1 MNKRQ
6 WCVLYSHKS
15 IEGQKA
21 MNSDQIKGAAKD
33 IKGDVKKGI
42 GEATGN
48 QKLVDEGNLDKAE
61 GKIQKGVGNIKDKI

>member
-1 MNKRQ
+1 MNKRRR
-6 WCVLYSHKS
+6 CVLYSQKS

-42 GEATGN
+42 GEATNN

-61 GKIQKGVGNIKDKI
+61 GKIQKGAGDIKDKI

>member
-1 MNKRQ
+1 
-6 WCVLYSHKS
+6 
-15 IEGQKA
+15 

-61 GKIQKGVGNIKDKI
+61 GKIQKGAGDIKDKI

>member
-1 MNKRQ
+1 MNKWH
-6 WCVLYSHKS
+6 WCVLYSQKS
-15 IEGQKA
+15 IEGQKL

-61 GKIQKGVGNIKDKI
+61 GKIQKGAGNIKDKI